1 MDASSARRPA
11 RSYRT
16 GAAVKALRTA
26 SVLGALLIAA
36 WMLLEHR
43 GMPDGSG
50 HRPEML
56 WGSLAM
62 LATIALIA
70 WGSKYPARLNY
81 PFQITGQNAQQV
93 YREGE
98 RTLALVAGALTVLD
112 LGLARGGVGGASA
125 GLEAAGLLLLATAM
139 AIGIIRIIR
148 AGRTGEQQS

>member
-1 MDASSARRPA
+1 
-11 RSYRT
+11 
-16 GAAVKALRTA
+16 
-26 SVLGALLIAA
+26 
-36 WMLLEHR
+36 
-43 GMPDGSG
+43 MPDGSG
-50 HRPEML
+50 RRPEML

-112 LGLARGGVGGASA
+112 LARGGVGGASA